1 VLLAIERIS
10 QLVLAPCVLDLRGI
24 GPACEFASTFGAAM
38 QKLLP
43 RRSRSS
49 QRETDLARG
58 RVEVCSRISDC
69 NRG

>member
-1 VLLAIERIS
+1 MLLAIERIS

-24 GPACEFASTFGAAM
+24 GPACEFASTFGA

-58 RVEVCSRISDC
+58 RVEVCSSISDC